1 MNPYPKWW
9 SDIVY
14 FKPHEFN
21 SGKEKHSGA
30 HGMNEEFVR
39 KLDSLR
45 SLYRKPMIVTSGYRS
60 MERHKAIYKELGKE
74 PPMGSMH
81 LYGRAA
87 DILVAGKD
95 ALHLIGL
102 AYDMGFSVG
111 VSQNGDWGERFIHL
125 DNRENQTMWSY

>member
-14 FKPHEFN
+14 FQPQEFN
-21 SGKEKHSGA
+21 SGNEKHSGA
-30 HGMNEEFVR
+30 HGMDEEFVR

-60 MERHKAIYKELGKE
+60 VAHNNRIGGAPE
-74 PPMGSMH
+74 SMH
-81 LYGRAA
+81 LFGRAA

-95 ALHLIGL
+95 ALMLI
-102 AYDMGFSVG
+102 AIATEMGFSVG
-111 VSQNGDWGERFIHL
+111 VSQKGDWDKRFIHL
-125 DNRENQTMWSY
+125 DNRVNQTIWSY